1 MGISSHQQEA
11 AEFLQ
16 VGMLRDPLH
25 QPMRQTPA
33 TVFFK
38 DVDVGQVGKGGFVGN
53 DSSKRD
59 LLSINLDAEAKG
71 ILGGLPDN
79 LKRNLGR
86 PLRPRQI
93 RMDGNQIH
101 VLRAL
106 NNLIR

>member
-1 MGISSHQQEA
+1 MSVASHQHEA

-25 QPMRQTPA
+25 HPMRQPSS
-33 TVFFK
+33 TVLFNN
-38 DVDVGQVGKGGFVGN
+38 VDIGQVGKRGFVGN

-59 LLSINLDAEAKG
+59 LLSINLDTEAKG
-71 ILGGLPDN
+71 VLGGGPDN

-86 PLRPRQI
+86 PVRPRQI

-101 VLRAL
+101 VLRSL